1 MKQRKSDA
9 LMQDLTPFMSLPL
22 NELAI
27 RQVAKKVVAVANS
40 PLKVILFGS
49 YARGA
54 ADAGSDLDLLVIE
67 REITDLA
74 SEYLK
79 VHSAASGFGVGID
92 ILLLTESEFEKKR
105 DWWTTPV
112 YWAARE
118 GRVLYESV

>member
-1 MKQRKSDA
+1 M
-9 LMQDLTPFMSLPL
+9 L

-27 RQVAKKVVAVANS
+27 LQAAKKVVAVANS
-40 PLKVILFGS
+40 PVKVILFGS
-49 YARGA
+49 YARGE
-54 ADAGSDLDLLVIE
+54 ADAGSDLDLIVVE
-67 REITDLA
+67 REITDPA

-79 VHSAASGFGVGID
+79 VHGAASGFGVGVD
-92 ILLLTESEFEKKR
+92 ILLMTESEFEKKR